1 MRHRIL
7 SLGAGVQSTTLY
19 LMAIEGEIPT
29 FDLCVFADT
38 QAEPAAVMQHLEWL
52 QSLGGPPI
60 VITTAG
66 SLTEA
71 IDLRQEDGS
80 PLPGQSGR
88 NVLIPG
94 FAVDERTGARGMIPR
109 QCTRDFKIR
118 PIERAV
124 KQHLFGLESRQ
135 HVPRNAQIE
144 QVLGLSYDEPKRVIR
159 VKQRF
164 AEKGERY
171 TVDLPLWDLEMTR
184 GDCIKYLK
192 DRVPHETPRSACVY
206 CPYKS
211 DAEWRDLK
219 ENHPADWARAVD
231 LDNKF
236 RHAARGNC
244 KRFLHSSGQPLELVD
259 LTKAKTEPA
268 NRSQFVNECEGMCG
282 N

>member
-1 MRHRIL
+1 MKHRVL

-19 LMAIEGEIPT
+19 LMAIDGEIPT

-38 QAEPAAVMQHLEWL
+38 QAEPAAVMNHLKWL
-52 QSLGGPPI
+52 QSLNGPQI

-71 IDLRQEDGS
+71 IDLRQDDGS

-94 FAVDERTGARGMIPR
+94 FSLDETTGKRGMIPR

-118 PIERAV
+118 PIERAL

-135 HVPRNAQIE
+135 HFPRNHRIE

-159 VKQRF
+159 VRQRF
-164 AEKGERY
+164 AEKGERH
-171 TVDLPLWDLEMTR
+171 TVDLPLWDLELTR
-184 GDCIKYLK
+184 ADCIKYLK
-192 DRVPHETPRSACVY
+192 GRVPHQTPRSACVY

-219 ENHPADWARAVD
+219 ENHPEDWATAVEFD
-231 LDNKF
+231 RQF
-236 RHAARGNC
+236 RNAGRPNC
-244 KRFLHSSGQPLELVD
+244 KRYLHSSCQPLEFVD
-259 LTKAKTEPA
+259 LTKAAPNGA
-268 NRSQFVNECEGMCG
+268 DRSQFINECEGMCG